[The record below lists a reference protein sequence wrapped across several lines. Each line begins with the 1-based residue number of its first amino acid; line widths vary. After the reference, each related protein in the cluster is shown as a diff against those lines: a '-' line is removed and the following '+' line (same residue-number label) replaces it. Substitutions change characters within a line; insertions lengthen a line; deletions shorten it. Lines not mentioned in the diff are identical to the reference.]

1 MNLLELKLF
10 IILDSI
16 VGSVLFAGGA
26 LWMICINWTT
36 GLNAVGIG
44 SAIIA
49 ITMLVTLAYY
59 MWEVYHNVLE
69 VSIILG
75 SIIGSMLFSGGIL
88 WMVFVSR
95 IVGFKFVGF
104 GAAVIVI
111 TMLTALLYYMWEVY
125 HDGKEH

>member
-1 MNLLELKLF
+1 MNLLEFELKLF

-16 VGSVLFAGGA
+16 VGSVLVFGGA

-44 SAIIA
+44 SAIIV
-49 ITMLVTLAYY
+49 ITMLIALAYY

-125 HDGKEH
+125 HE

>member
-1 MNLLELKLF
+1 MNLLEVF
-10 IILDSI
+10 IILGSI
-16 VGSVLFAGGA
+16 VSSVLVFGGA

-75 SIIGSMLFSGGIL
+75 SVIGGVLFAGGML

-125 HDGKEH
+125 HE